1 MRCSTAP
8 RPRAWTPGLPPTTE
22 PVRGRGSTRPRRSA
36 ASSRSSDGGVSRHRQ
51 PLRQGE
57 VRGAAGA
64 RSRPSTDAAR
74 EQPAGFENLIK
85 LASTAY
91 LDGFY
96 RRPRIDR
103 DALREWERTS
113 SSSWPP
119 RGRVA
124 QAILA
129 DDILSAS
136 SANTRS
142 SSAPRTTTSRSR
154 TRMPEEDQVTAGR
167 PRARDRDAPRRDQRH
182 PLPRRLEVQDV
193 VLCIGTARWCARR
206 TGTG

>member
-1 MRCSTAP
+1 
-8 RPRAWTPGLPPTTE
+8 
-22 PVRGRGSTRPRRSA
+22 
-36 ASSRSSDGGVSRHRQ
+36 
-51 PLRQGE
+51 
-57 VRGAAGA
+57 
-64 RSRPSTDAAR
+64 
-74 EQPAGFENLIK
+74 
-85 LASTAY
+85 
-91 LDGFY
+91 
-96 RRPRIDR
+96 
-103 DALREWERTS
+103 
-113 SSSWPP
+113 
-119 RGRVA
+119 
-124 QAILA
+124 
-129 DDILSAS
+129 LSAS